1 MIEDAPA
8 GIAAARA
15 AGMTVWAVT
24 TTHAPGELAGA
35 DRVVADL
42 GEIRALLEG

>member
-15 AGMTVWAVT
+15 AGMAVWGVT
-24 TTHAPGELAGA
+24 TTHEAHELDADVIAADLSELAV
-35 DRVVADL
+35 RL
-42 GEIRALLEG
+42 GD